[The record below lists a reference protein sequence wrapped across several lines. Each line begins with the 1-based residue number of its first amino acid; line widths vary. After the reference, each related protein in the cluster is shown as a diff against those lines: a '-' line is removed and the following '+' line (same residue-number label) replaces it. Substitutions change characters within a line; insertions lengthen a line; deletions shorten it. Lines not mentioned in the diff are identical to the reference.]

1 LRELQTYESF
11 GKVGV
16 VVMDVFNTRI
26 YFYTFLSRMY
36 LEEPPKEL
44 AVDLVD
50 KKLPIPETRELNPDL
65 AGGFNLLKNFM
76 QSCEDVEKVHGIL
89 IDEFTRLFLGP
100 VPVLFPYESWYVD
113 GKLMGESLLRVKQ
126 IYREAGMVK
135 SRGFAEPEDHL
146 ALELGFMQHLC
157 EKGEL
162 QDQKDFLSHH
172 LLSWVPRFC
181 DDLFAKSR
189 SDFYRGIGRITKG
202 FLFLDMGLVGELL

>member
-1 LRELQTYESF
+1 
-11 GKVGV
+11 
-16 VVMDVFNTRI
+16 MDVLNTRVN
-26 YFYTFLSRMY
+26 FYAFLSRMY

-44 AVDLVD
+44 ALDLVD
-50 KKLPIPETRELNPDL
+50 KKLPIPETRELNDDL
-65 AGGFNLLKNFM
+65 AGGFSLLRNFM
-76 QSCEDVEKVHGIL
+76 QGCVTYSVSVSAEQRGCEDVEKVHGIL
-89 IDEFTRLFLGP
+89 VEEFTRLFLGP

-135 SRGFAEPEDHL
+135 SSRLAEPEDHL

-157 EKGEL
+157 ERGEL

-172 LLSWVPRFC
+172 LLLWVPRFC